1 MIEYPTK
8 VLLATDGSE
17 DSARAIEVAV
27 ALSGKTGAELHV
39 VHVGQARRPPR
50 ARRYIPL
57 PCQPSPTSRL

>member
-8 VLLATDGSE
+8 VLLATDGSG

-39 VHVGQARRPPR
+39 VYVGQA
-50 ARRYIPL
+50 
-57 PCQPSPTSRL
+57 PSPSMGTRRASTSQ